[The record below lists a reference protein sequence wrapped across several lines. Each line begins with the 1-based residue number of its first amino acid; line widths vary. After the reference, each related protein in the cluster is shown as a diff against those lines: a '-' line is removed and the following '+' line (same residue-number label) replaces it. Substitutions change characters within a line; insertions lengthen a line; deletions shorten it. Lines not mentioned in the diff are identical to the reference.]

1 MFISWDGYPSFTRTS
16 IIELKKLKKERD
28 NRKNLW
34 IKLPCLVILAISTAL
49 SHIFEFYN
57 NWKHIL
63 MHGNNNQQLFTYHFS
78 PVAVR

>member
-1 MFISWDGYPSFTRTS
+1 MFISWDGYPSFTRKS

-34 IKLPCLVILAISTAL
+34 IKLPSLVILAITTAL
-49 SHIFEFYN
+49 SQIFEFCN